1 MAINSYFLGVCFMG
15 EFPNEAC
22 GRPFVVFSWIPPWQ
36 KKNKTKQNKN
46 KTCKLVP
53 LLRVKIVQ
61 FLNRVGSSLQQTWGK
76 RWSSWKST
84 WKVLFFWL
92 FFGFFFKVN
101 QPQSP
106 DVENTKLKSPLVG
119 GSVFQD
125 LLAPG
130 SVAAFYAP
138 GREGRD
144 GIFYLIFLPSLGG
157 EGTPPLWLCFSSETT
172 ATTPSKP
179 TQSPADDSSWCV
191 SLKTPKFPLDW
202 SEIPSVFQLNFPPK
216 ASKSQPFYPPPV
228 AFLREQQM
236 GLWTFLQLLSLLPL
250 ILSPPELFCDQL
262 CPFFC
267 LFCTELFFFLFGV
280 GKNSDF
286 LVFVFFFSR
295 QFPLAALLSQGESLW
310 NSRGSAPSHGSTAE
324 GFNSN
329 NAAKTS
335 HRLFF
340 QRVYFFNSFCSPH
353 PPSPLQL
360 FPSPPPWSFFSLFG
374 ILSEVFH
381 SPASSVFVGE
391 PRERSV

>member
-1 MAINSYFLGVCFMG
+1 MERWPSILIFWVFVSWENSQTKPVGDL
-15 EFPNEAC
+15 
-22 GRPFVVFSWIPPWQ
+22 SWSSVGFHHG
-36 KKNKTKQNKN
+36 KRKTKQNKN

-191 SLKTPKFPLDW
+191 SLKTPTFPLDW

-267 LFCTELFFFLFGV
+267 LFCTELFFLSFWGGEKFGF
-280 GKNSDF
+280 F
-286 LVFVFFFSR
+286 LVF
-295 QFPLAALLSQGESLW
+295 
-310 NSRGSAPSHGSTAE
+310 
-324 GFNSN
+324 
-329 NAAKTS
+329 
-335 HRLFF
+335 FF
-340 QRVYFFNSFCSPH
+340 QAVPTRCSPF
-353 PPSPLQL
+353 SGGIPLEFQRL
-360 FPSPPPWSFFSLFG
+360 CTL
-374 ILSEVFH
+374 
-381 SPASSVFVGE
+381 
-391 PRERSV
+391 PREHCWGFQL

>member
-1 MAINSYFLGVCFMG
+1 MKQLKINLKSAFFLI
-15 EFPNEAC
+15 
-22 GRPFVVFSWIPPWQ
+22 VF
-36 KKNKTKQNKN
+36 
-46 KTCKLVP
+46 L
-53 LLRVKIVQ
+53 
-61 FLNRVGSSLQQTWGK
+61 
-76 RWSSWKST
+76 
-84 WKVLFFWL
+84 
-92 FFGFFFKVN
+92 GFFFKVN

-172 ATTPSKP
+172 ATAPSKP

-191 SLKTPKFPLDW
+191 PLKTPKFPLDW
-202 SEIPSVFQLNFPPK
+202 SEIPNVFQLNFPPK
-216 ASKSQPFYPPPV
+216 ASKSQPFYPPAACCLPEGTADGALNV
-228 AFLREQQM
+228 FTAPLPPPPHSLTPRAL
-236 GLWTFLQLLSLLPL
+236 LWPALPFLLPL
-250 ILSPPELFCDQL
+250 LYWA
-262 CPFFC
+262 FF
-267 LFCTELFFFLFGV
+267 FSFLFGV
-280 GKNSDF
+280 GKNSNF
-286 LVFVFFFSR
+286 FGVFFSR

-310 NSRGSAPSHGSTAE
+310 NSRGSAPSHRSTAE

-340 QRVYFFNSFCSPH
+340 QRVYFFNSFFSPH